1 MEKCLFYS
9 ASYIILELMIH
20 WDWENPGKSQEKIT
34 FFYSNQRALEQHPWW
49 KLWAT

>member
-1 MEKCLFYS
+1 MPFLLCFLNYS
-9 ASYIILELMIH
+9 WINDPLRLRKS
-20 WDWENPGKSQEKIT
+20 GKSQEKIT